1 MAVIGQTGSP
11 HTSLCVLLLCIFD
24 PSASVVSLS
33 PYYLLPRKL
42 PTVPKHI
49 ISPAFHCFGG
59 YVYSPE
65 RKLVRFKLLFFSVVT
80 MTAALLFDDNLL

>member
-1 MAVIGQTGSP
+1 MAVSGQTGSP
-11 HTSLCVLLLCIFD
+11 HTSLCALLLCIFD

-42 PTVPKHI
+42 PTAPKRI
-49 ISPAFHCFGG
+49 ISPAFHCCGG

-65 RKLVRFKLLFFSVVT
+65 RKPVCFKLLFFSAVA